1 MACLGGITLAGLSVR
16 LLELTYW
23 NNKSKLYVLNFSV
36 SAFLHNFIPQNDN
49 MHSLLKNIYT
59 TIFIISLIVL
69 LPLRAF
75 CQKSRTD
82 TIKMLLDSAS
92 VTYNNDKFKTS
103 EAIIQSAEKVFKE
116 MGYRRNQSKEL
127 DSLYF
132 ELKSLDAWV
141 KTLCERFSE
150 AEPMYLEIIS
160 QLPSD
165 SYYQLSNTYMHLSS
179 LYGMQKIYDKS
190 REYALKALEYANL
203 LNNDELKFH
212 ARSNLGDIYLYTKQY
227 DKALAEYH
235 EVRKLS
241 IILHRYDAISLGNL
255 AIAYHSKNML
265 DIAEQYYKEALRI
278 SEDNKSVVYSII
290 LPEYCRLLLE
300 KGDKIKARRLISEAI
315 RDERNLQKS
324 DYNLMFLRLLAET
337 EDAYDPLIKAGLSAG
352 GLLLLAV
359 IILSVMC
366 HRKSRST
373 AYYRKE
379 NGALTERVH
388 GLEESISNG
397 SAVHDGNTE
406 SHAGEALTHI
416 ALAESLPTIVNLVQQ
431 IKYSAGNKTDVV
443 AKAKSLEQILAPFN
457 NDKFRKNISL
467 FLEQE
472 NGLGRCLKK
481 EYPDLSVADIKLCIL
496 IREGLSTKDIAAYTN
511 KSVRGVESAKF
522 RLRKKMNITTQKD
535 IYDCLLEL
543 EGTSEGTDA

>member
-1 MACLGGITLAGLSVR
+1 
-16 LLELTYW
+16 
-23 NNKSKLYVLNFSV
+23 
-36 SAFLHNFIPQNDN
+36 

-59 TIFIISLIVL
+59 IILIGSLMAV
-69 LPLRAF
+69 LPLRAL
-75 CQKSRTD
+75 CQENKVD

-103 EAIIQSAEKVFKE
+103 EAIIKSAEKVFKD
-116 MGYRRNQSKEL
+116 MGYHRNQSKEL

-160 QLPSD
+160 QLPPD
-165 SYYQLSNTYMHLSS
+165 SYYQLSNVYMHLSS

-190 REYALKALEYANL
+190 REYALQALKYANL
-203 LNNDELKFH
+203 LDNDELKFH

-300 KGDKIKARRLISEAI
+300 KGDKIKARRLVSEAI

-324 DYNLMFLRLLAET
+324 DYNLMFLNLLAET
-337 EDAYDPLIKAGLSAG
+337 EDAYDPLIIAGISVGGVLVVAVVVLS
-352 GLLLLAV
+352 
-359 IILSVMC
+359 ILYV
-366 HRKSRST
+366 RRSRRC
-373 AYYRKE
+373 AFYRKKSDT
-379 NGALTERVH
+379 LSERVH
-388 GLEESISNG
+388 ELETNG
-397 SAVHDGNTE
+397 VTVANAE

-472 NGLGRCLKK
+472 NTLGRRLKK

-543 EGTSEGTDA
+543 EGTSEGSEA